1 MTSHFEAR
9 VAGRL
14 PHAFTEVVGSRF
26 GQVDL
31 CERLDSTLLSGT
43 LPDQAALR
51 SLLTLIWDTGSS
63 ILSVTL
69 DVDIDAVTDDADA
82 VTRAT

>member
-1 MTSHFEAR
+1 MTSRFEVR

-14 PHAFTEVVGSRF
+14 PHASTEVIGSRF

-31 CERLDSTLLSGT
+31 CERLDSTVLSGT

-69 DVDIDAVTDDADA
+69 GTVTDDADT
-82 VTRAT
+82 VTPAT